1 MIFSSN
7 TTQLG
12 DFSSKFAVDANY
24 TASYGSA
31 LALVE
36 SAKTDYQMFRAM
48 LNADAVEMGLKK
60 NGGYLAE
67 SQIVSLQEA
76 TIKEIW
82 NKIVEAFKKFGEKIK
97 SLFTSAIT
105 KISSIFTNDEK
116 MVKKYKSELL
126 AKSKDINDISV
137 KWIDMKI
144 DDVIDQTTAGVE
156 TIFAWLTDTDIDYIE
171 DADKRKDHF
180 MLINGTFKNF
190 DKVYNKEYMGNESP
204 TAVDKKIADV
214 GGISAICEYMEGHA
228 KRTAKLKASM
238 NSMLKKIEGIMKS
251 YKALADGSKKLKNPN
266 ADEKEEAKTAS
277 HNYEMCQA
285 GQTVSMKLNSW
296 MFSTIK
302 IYTKQNKA
310 ALLKAIAALG
320 KAKKDSNESTNT
332 ATTNEA
338 AQLAEACGSEGR
350 DDIFLYMIGECAEQE
365 VDDVIDAAIPD
376 SEIDELNSATTNV
389 LDADVTDDP
398 DKLTYGPDQYTPN
411 LTTGISG
418 TIDTNIDSKEE
429 SAFFGKLFY

>member
-1 MIFSSN
+1 MIFGSN

-82 NKIVEAFKKFGEKIK
+82 NKIVEAFKRFGEKIK

-116 MVKKYKSELL
+116 LVKKYKSELL
-126 AKSKDINDISV
+126 AKSKAINDISV

-156 TIFAWLTDTDIDYIE
+156 TILALLTDTNIDYIE

-251 YKALADGSKKLKNPN
+251 YKALADGSKKIKNPN
-266 ADEKEEAKTAS
+266 ADEKEEAKIAS

-285 GQTVSMKLNSW
+285 GQTVSMKLNGW

-320 KAKKDSNESTNT
+320 KAKKDSTEPTNT
-332 ATTNEA
+332 ATIGEA
-338 AQLAEACGSEGR
+338 AKLAEACGSEGK

-389 LDADVTDDP
+389 LDADTTDDP
-398 DKLTYGPDQYTPN
+398 DKLTYDPDQYTPN